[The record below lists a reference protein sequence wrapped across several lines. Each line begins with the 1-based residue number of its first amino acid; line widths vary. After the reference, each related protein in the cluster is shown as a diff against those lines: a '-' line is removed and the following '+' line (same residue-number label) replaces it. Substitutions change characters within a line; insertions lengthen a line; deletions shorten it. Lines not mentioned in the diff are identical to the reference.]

1 MPVSTAAELP
11 TGTVTFLFTD
21 IEGSTRLL
29 KQLRDDYPAVLADHQ
44 RIIREALAEHDGWE
58 IDTQGDSFF
67 VAFRRAKDAV
77 GAAVTA
83 QRALAAHEWPGGSK
97 LRVRMGMHTGE
108 PVVGGE
114 RYVGLGVHRA
124 ARISA
129 AGHGGQVLVSQT
141 TRELLRDDPLP
152 DVSLRDLGEHQLKD
166 LDEPERIYQLV
177 APGLDEEFPPLK
189 TSAPVPFEGREGEL
203 VEAAQETVDEM
214 TQPWRK
220 NRRLLVGAGVVAAV
234 VLAAVLA
241 IVLTRGGTAAASG
254 EVAPNDG
261 GLIDAKSGKI
271 SARISVGH
279 APAGVAAAPDAI
291 WVTNADENS
300 VSRIDPKTNS
310 VRQTIPVGGS
320 PSGVAI
326 GGDAVWVANGLD
338 GTLSRIAPA
347 TNLVVQTITV
357 GNGPAGV
364 AYGGGA
370 VWVANAADGTVSRVD
385 PNTGRVVRTIPAED
399 GVSGIAFD
407 SGRLWVVAPAAGT
420 VLSLDPKTGAV
431 LDRIG
436 VGVDPDAV
444 ATGAG
449 AVWIAN
455 RADGTVSRIDSRTR
469 TVTDQINV
477 GRDPSAVA
485 FGQGAVWVAN
495 SGGGTLSKID
505 PASARVVKTVRLSNS
520 PRGLAVTPDGVYV
533 AVRATGLSHRGGTL
547 RLVSGFGLDFLDPAL
562 SYSPVGWSTLSIT
575 NDGLVGFRRIGGIQ
589 GIQLVPDLAVALPV
603 AGNGGRSYTF
613 RLRRDIRYSNGEL
626 IQPGDFRRAIE
637 RVFEVK
643 PPTSPGTEYYRG
655 ILGAG
660 RCGSRPCDL
669 SRGIVTDGVAR
680 TVTFRLTAPD
690 ADFLTKLAMPFAAAV
705 PASTPARDLEQ
716 RRVPATGPYMV
727 ASYVK
732 GKSVKLVRNPN
743 FREWSA
749 DAQPDGYPDVILWK
763 LTDDAQVGVRA
774 VKRGTADGAINL
786 VPPLSKQQLDDLATR
801 YPGQLRMTTSAITNY
816 FFLNTRV
823 RPFDDVRVRL
833 AVNFAFDRQGLVAL
847 LGRAFAPTCQ
857 ILPPNYASFRR
868 TCPYLP
874 NGVAGLDKARSLVR
888 ASGTVGQLVTVW
900 VPPPA
905 TVQGRFMVSV
915 LKSLGYRARL
925 HPVADPEKYFM
936 FATDSR
942 TRMQTGYYGWGSDFP
957 SESSFIKSQ
966 FACSSFV
973 PASPFRT
980 TDPSGFCNHSIDRLL
995 AHASAVQ
1002 AVDPPAARA
1011 LWQRAEREILAL
1023 APTVPTY
1030 NRQSVDLVAKRVG
1043 NYQFHPQWGTL
1054 VDQLWVK

>member
-1 MPVSTAAELP
+1 LPVSTAAELP

-29 KQLRDDYPAVLADHQ
+29 KQLRDEYGAVLADHQ
-44 RIIREALAEHDGWE
+44 QIVRAALAQHDGWE

-67 VAFRRAKDAV
+67 AAFRRAKDAV
-77 GAAVTA
+77 GAAVSA
-83 QRALAAHEWPGGSK
+83 QRALDAHDWPEGTH
-97 LRVRMGMHTGE
+97 LRVRMGIHTGE
-108 PVVGGE
+108 PSVGGE
-114 RYVGLGVHRA
+114 RYVGIGVHRA

-166 LDEPERIYQLV
+166 LDEPERLYQLV
-177 APGLDEEFPPLK
+177 APGLDTDFPSLK
-189 TSAPVPFEGREGEL
+189 TSASVPFEGREGEL
-203 VEAAQETVDEM
+203 VEAAQETVEEM
-214 TQPWRK
+214 SSPWRR
-220 NRRLLVGAGVVAAV
+220 NRRLLVGLAAVAAV

-241 IVLTRGGTAAASG
+241 VVLTRGSTAVASG
-254 EVAPNDG
+254 EVAPNDV
-261 GLIDAKSGKI
+261 GLVDAQSGKI

-320 PSGVAI
+320 PSGVVV

-338 GTLSRIAPA
+338 GTISRIAPG
-347 TNLVVQTITV
+347 TNQVVQTITV

-370 VWVANAADGTVSRVD
+370 VWVANSADGTISRVE
-385 PNTGRVVRTIPAED
+385 PQTGRVVRTIPAAN

-420 VLSLDPKTGAV
+420 VLSLDPKTGAIV
-431 LDRIG
+431 DRIG
-436 VGVDPDAV
+436 VGVDPAAV

-455 RADGTVSRIDSRTR
+455 RSDGTVSRIDSRTR

-485 FGQGAVWVAN
+485 FGRGAVWVAN

-547 RLVSGFGLDFLDPAL
+547 RLVSSFGLDFIDPAL
-562 SYSPVGWSTLSIT
+562 SYSPVGWSILAVT

-603 AGNGGRSYTF
+603 ASNGGRSYTF
-613 RLRRDIRYSNGEL
+613 RLRRDIRYSNGKL
-626 IQPGDFRRAIE
+626 IQPEDFRRAIE

-643 PPTSPGTEYYRG
+643 PASPGTQFYNG

-660 RCGSRPCDL
+660 SCRAGPCDL

-690 ADFLTKLAMPFAAAV
+690 ADLLSKLAMPFADVV
-705 PASTPARDLEQ
+705 PASTPGRDLERQ
-716 RRVPATGPYMV
+716 RVPATGPYMV
-727 ASYVK
+727 ASYDK

-749 DAQPDGYPDVILWK
+749 DAQPAGYPDVILWK

-774 VKRGTADGAINL
+774 VQRGSADGAINIA
-786 VPPLSKQQLDDLATR
+786 PSLSKQQLDALATR
-801 YPGQLRMTTSAITNY
+801 YPGQLRMSTSAITNY
-816 FFLNTRV
+816 FFLNTRI
-823 RPFDDVRVRL
+823 RPFNDVRVRR
-833 AVNFAFDRQGLVAL
+833 AVNYAFDRQGFVAL

-857 ILPPNYASFRR
+857 ILPPNYPSFRR

-888 ASGTVGQLVTVW
+888 ASGTVGQPVTVW
-900 VPPPA
+900 VSAPVA
-905 TVQGRFMVSV
+905 VQGRFMVSV
-915 LKSLGYRARL
+915 LKSLGFRARL
-925 HPVADPEKYFM
+925 HSVADIEKYFM
-936 FATDSR
+936 LAQDSR

-966 FACSSFV
+966 FACSSYV
-973 PASPFRT
+973 PAAPFRT
-980 TDPSGFCNHSIDRLL
+980 SDPSGFCNHSIDRLL
-995 AHASAVQ
+995 DHASAVQ
-1002 AVDPPAARA
+1002 ALDPPASRA

-1030 NRQSVDLVAKRVG
+1030 NRQSVDLLAKRVG

-1054 VDQLWVK
+1054 VDQLWVR